1 MKYQPE
7 KGITIINLTFD
18 RMEGSKAVL
27 TSEKDE
33 EIIVDK
39 KLLPKEAIEGEY
51 LVITF
56 ATDEAETKR
65 REQKA
70 KDILN
75 EILNIS

>member
-7 KGITIINLTFD
+7 KGITTINLTFD
-18 RMEGSKAVL
+18 RIEGNKAVL
-27 TSEKDE
+27 TGEKDE
-33 EIIVDK
+33 EIVIDK
-39 KLLPKEAIEGEY
+39 KLLPKEALPGEY
-51 LVITF
+51 LVVTI

-75 EILNIS
+75 EILNG